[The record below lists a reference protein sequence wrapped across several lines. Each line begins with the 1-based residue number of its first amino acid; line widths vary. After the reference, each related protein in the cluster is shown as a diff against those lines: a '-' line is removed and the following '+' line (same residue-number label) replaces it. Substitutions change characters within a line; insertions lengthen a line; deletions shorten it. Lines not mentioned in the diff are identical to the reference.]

1 MKWILEPEQGSY
13 ILELTFQF
21 QVYSFKEKK
30 NTSFILYYF
39 LNNVPEIYISLGRKI
54 NFLSF
59 FFFFKEKSPYSKKK
73 KI

>member
-59 FFFFKEKSPYSKKK
+59 FFLF
-73 KI
+73 